1 MNTEKL
7 KDDGY
12 AYDRDNDWWE
22 RIWTTNEGKES
33 IREIFQPLESG
44 KWKKLMIGYGDT
56 IFYDEDVDPEF
67 DDNLR

>member
-1 MNTEKL
+1 MNTERL

-22 RIWTTNEGKES
+22 RTWTTNEGKES

-56 IFYDEDVDPEF
+56 IFYDEDVDPQF
-67 DDNLR
+67 DDNLQ